1 MKQKYDIFI
10 SYRRTGGAQ
19 YARILQLML
28 AQRGYKVFLDYDE
41 LTDGKFGEHIQEAIK
56 SAPIFML
63 VLSKESLE
71 RCKNEGDWV
80 RREIHLAISL
90 NKHIIPV
97 NPDNTFDGIPED
109 IPEDI
114 KEEVGTHQHSDISF
128 GQTLGVTVDYM
139 VKNRIVP
146 KIGVRIRQ
154 DSDIDVLNQQLLAE
168 DKARRQHRLFVKSI
182 VAFGVICAIAI
193 VGWIGYSIKSRNDFE
208 QTRKNLTEQIQE
220 HHPGLNLMANDS
232 ITIEQ
237 LQVLDGILNNMREV
251 YGDSIKFSAFET
263 TVKEY
268 HTILGEKY
276 DAAQASL
283 PITEV
288 SFGKTQ
294 LFIMKLNEIIN
305 SNETNIEFSLPTKE
319 EWEYAASDGNPEN
332 GTLYAGSDNISEVA
346 WYSRNA
352 DGKPHP
358 ADGQNELKP
367 NKFGLYDMSGNV
379 SEHVF
384 TPFVDFNHPENATNM
399 MLIKGG
405 NFASEE
411 NECKI
416 NYESPMETD
425 LSSPKVGFRLV
436 LRKK

>member
-1 MKQKYDIFI
+1 
-10 SYRRTGGAQ
+10 
-19 YARILQLML
+19 
-28 AQRGYKVFLDYDE
+28 
-41 LTDGKFGEHIQEAIK
+41 
-56 SAPIFML
+56 
-63 VLSKESLE
+63 
-71 RCKNEGDWV
+71 
-80 RREIHLAISL
+80 
-90 NKHIIPV
+90 
-97 NPDNTFDGIPED
+97 
-109 IPEDI
+109 
-114 KEEVGTHQHSDISF
+114 
-128 GQTLGVTVDYM
+128 
-139 VKNRIVP
+139 
-146 KIGVRIRQ
+146 
-154 DSDIDVLNQQLLAE
+154 
-168 DKARRQHRLFVKSI
+168 
-182 VAFGVICAIAI
+182 
-193 VGWIGYSIKSRNDFE
+193 
-208 QTRKNLTEQIQE
+208 
-220 HHPGLNLMANDS
+220 MANDS
-232 ITIEQ
+232 VTIEQ

-268 HTILGEKY
+268 HTILGEEY
-276 DAAQASL
+276 DAAKASL

-288 SFGKTQ
+288 SFGKAQ
-294 LFIMKLNEIIN
+294 QFIMKLNEIIN

-332 GTLYAGSDNISEVA
+332 GTQYAGSDNINEVA

-358 ADGQNELKP
+358 ANGQNELKP

-384 TPFVDFNHPENATNM
+384 TPYVDFNHPETSTNM

-405 NFASEE
+405 NFASED

-416 NYESPMETD
+416 SHESPMETD